1 MKSQSTFLFTSESV
15 GEGHPDKICDQVADA
30 LLDECLKQNPLSK
43 VAIEVAV
50 RPGLV
55 IVFGVVHF
63 ISRLDVDAIVRLVL
77 KDIGYVC
84 PDQEL
89 DYRTCEIMDCVDL
102 HPSLFNGNGI
112 PSGLEAPA
120 NEPAG
125 DQGMAFGYATDET
138 AQLLPLTLD
147 LAHKISRD
155 LKAAQASGM
164 LPWLRP
170 DTKAQVTVEYVEDQ
184 GRMVPTRVHN
194 VVITAQHTPD
204 VSIERLRQEILDN
217 VVRKSIPAKYL
228 DDRTEYHIQPTG
240 DVGVSPSGKF
250 AGVTGRKI
258 VVDTYGGWGAHGG
271 GAFSGK
277 DFRQVDRSAAY
288 MARWIAKSLV
298 HHGLANRCLIQLS
311 YSIGIAEP
319 LSIFIDTFRTSKLT
333 SDQLKEIICKNFD
346 LRPAAIAKDLNLI
359 NPIYYQT
366 AKNGHF
372 TNKEFPWE
380 QPFDLVL

>member
-30 LLDECLKQNPLSK
+30 VLDECLKQNPLSK

-50 RPGLV
+50 RPGQV

-63 ISRLDVDAIVRLVL
+63 IPQLNIDAIVRFVL
-77 KDIGYVC
+77 KDIGYSSS
-84 PDQEL
+84 DQEL
-89 DYRTCEIMDCVDL
+89 DYQTCDVMDCVEL
-102 HPSLFNGNGI
+102 HPSLLSGI
-112 PSGLEAPA
+112 SSGLEALD

-138 AQLLPLTLD
+138 PQPLTLD
-147 LAHKISRD
+147 LAHRITRN
-155 LKAAQASGM
+155 LKAAHSKHI

-170 DTKAQVTVEYVEDQ
+170 DTKAQVTVEYVEDK

-194 VVITAQHTPD
+194 VVITAQHEPG
-204 VSIERLRQEILDN
+204 VSIESLRQEILDK

-228 DDRTEYHIQPTG
+228 DGRTAYHIQPTG
-240 DVGVSPSGKF
+240 DIGVSPSGKF

-277 DFRQVDRSAAY
+277 DFRQIDRSAAY
-288 MARWIAKSLV
+288 VARWIAKSLV
-298 HHGLANRCLIQLS
+298 HHGLAHRCLIQLS

-319 LSIFIDTFRTSKLT
+319 LSIFVDTFHTSQFT
-333 SDQLKEIICKNFD
+333 SDQLKKIICNNFD

-372 TNKEFPWE
+372 TNDEFLWE